1 MSDGPGLFWALAMF
15 DLNNSLKAM
24 NGKVANHAYQRL
36 VAPSAAKA
44 LACIYRIW
52 ILKTVWLGFR
62 HDCNQD
68 QSLKPQIDLWYKGL
82 TVLHNKFCWTFFL
95 YLNLKQ
101 KTILQTILVI
111 CFFHLECWKMKFR
124 SNLIPYKKKCVTE
137 KRT

>member
-52 ILKTVWLGFR
+52 ILKTIWLGFR

-68 QSLKPQIDLWYKGL
+68 QSFGRFSSKFKTTDWPVVQRTYSLAQQVLLNIFSLFEPKTENNFTNNFGHMFFPFRMLKNEIQIQFDSL
-82 TVLHNKFCWTFFL
+82 
-95 YLNLKQ
+95 
-101 KTILQTILVI
+101 
-111 CFFHLECWKMKFR
+111 
-124 SNLIPYKKKCVTE
+124 
-137 KRT
+137 